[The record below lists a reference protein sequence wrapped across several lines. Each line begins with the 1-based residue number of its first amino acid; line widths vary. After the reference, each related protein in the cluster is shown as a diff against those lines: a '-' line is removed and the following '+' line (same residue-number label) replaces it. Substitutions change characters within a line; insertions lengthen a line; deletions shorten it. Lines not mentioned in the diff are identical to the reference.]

1 MFIKLMV
8 NKTNIAPT
16 LKIQIRQGQS
26 SNRDEN
32 TQLMFTDAPL
42 CTKRCSMNPPMRPV

>member
-1 MFIKLMV
+1 MG
-8 NKTNIAPT
+8 NKTNIGPT
-16 LKIQIRQGQS
+16 VKTQIRQRQS

-42 CTKRCSMNPPMRPV
+42 CTKHCAMNPLMHPV